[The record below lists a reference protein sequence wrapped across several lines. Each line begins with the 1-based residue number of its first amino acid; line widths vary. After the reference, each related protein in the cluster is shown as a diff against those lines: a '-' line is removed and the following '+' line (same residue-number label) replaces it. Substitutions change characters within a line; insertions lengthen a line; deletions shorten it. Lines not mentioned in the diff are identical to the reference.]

1 MSRVRISFHSR
12 MIFTNAT
19 KIFVIKLQR
28 RATNGR

>member
-12 MIFTNAT
+12 MIFTSAT

-28 RATNGR
+28 RATNER